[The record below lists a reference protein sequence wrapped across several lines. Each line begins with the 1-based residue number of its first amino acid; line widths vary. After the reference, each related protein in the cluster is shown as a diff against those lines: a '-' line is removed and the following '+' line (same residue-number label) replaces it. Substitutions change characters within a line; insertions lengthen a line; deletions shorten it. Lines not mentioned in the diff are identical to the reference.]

1 MNIHKKTRLTPEQRK
16 EIYQAYYQD
25 SLRVTDL
32 ATAYHVSRPTIYK
45 ILQRGRQRDFSVH
58 DSTNQRFRCLKY
70 GIKRLAKIEREI
82 EDKLKRQAKRY
93 NKDYPGQMVHA
104 DTRQLP
110 VLEGESS
117 QQRNEYLYV
126 AIDDF
131 SRELFTAILP
141 DKTQLSATAFLEQVQ
156 EECAYTIECW
166 YTDNG
171 KEWDGSPARHTFVQA
186 CLEAGIKQR
195 FTKVGR
201 PQTNGKAERVIRTLM
216 EGWHQQT
223 HFNSSAHR
231 KQELRRWV
239 NWYNLVKPHKSLE
252 NRTPMEQLVQ
262 YFYPTNL

>member
-25 SLRVTDL
+25 SRRVTDL

-45 ILQRGRQRDFSVH
+45 ILKRGRQRDFSVH

-70 GIKRLAKIEREI
+70 GLKRLAKVEREI
-82 EDKLKRQAKRY
+82 EERLKRQAKRY
-93 NKDYPGQMVHA
+93 NKDYPGQMLHA

-110 VLEGESS
+110 MLEGETGT
-117 QQRNEYLYV
+117 QRKEYLFI

-131 SRELFTAILP
+131 SRELFAAILP
-141 DKTQLSATAFLEQVQ
+141 DKTQLSATVFLEQVQ

-171 KEWDGSPARHTFVQA
+171 REWTGSPTSHAFVQG
-186 CLEAGIKQR
+186 CLEAEITQQ
-195 FTKVGR
+195 FTRVGR
-201 PQTNGKAERVIRTLM
+201 PQTNGKAERVIRTVM
-216 EGWHQQT
+216 EGWHAQT

-239 NWYNLVKPHKSLE
+239 NWYNLIKPHKSLDGK
-252 NRTPMEQLVQ
+252 TPMEQLID
-262 YFYPTNL
+262 YFYPQTL